1 MLTLNGY
8 KVPKATV
15 PVEQLRKTLTV
26 KPYVPKVFVSN
37 PNSVP
42 RYRVYKEVEDSLYL
56 PKHFGLEQYGPPTE
70 STRNVPETPA
80 DHWVFAGSLREA
92 QRPVV
97 DAFLK
102 PTPHDGIL
110 SLHTGGGKTVC
121 ALYIASQLR
130 LPTLVIVHN
139 SFLRDQWIE
148 RIKQYLPNARIGL
161 QNDDASSDTFIGDFV
176 LRVEEG
182 TMKYK
187 CPSTPNFKLV
197 RNMKPDEITAL
208 AGILKVD
215 ATIDSIQAALP
226 EYTTQRDIVIGMLQA
241 IVQPKVS
248 VQQFKPIGLVIVDEC
263 HHIASEVFVQALPK
277 VTSKYM
283 LGLSATPNRK
293 DGLMHVAHWFL
304 GPLLYTSDTGDK
316 EDPGVQVEVYEY
328 KNEDPVFNEILYNA
342 QGVMFTSLMINKLAE
357 CEDRTRWLV
366 EILKDVLEES
376 PHRQVLVLTDRVQH
390 TKDLYAALPPTLQSS
405 SAILSQA
412 ISAAKR
418 TEFCGSCSVLLAT
431 YAMCKEGFDVPT
443 LNTLLMATPRPDV
456 DQIVGRILRVEKSAR
471 TVPPLILDVVDPQFR
486 RQFQERNAL
495 YKKRSYAVTKMELPP
510 SSGSGTA

>member
-26 KPYVPKVFVSN
+26 KPNVPKVFVSN
-37 PNSVP
+37 PNAVP
-42 RYRVYKEVEDSLYL
+42 RYKVYKEVEDALYL
-56 PKHFGLEQYGPPTE
+56 PKHFGLDQFGPPRDTTRDVEPTE
-70 STRNVPETPA
+70 AVRWT
-80 DHWVFAGSLREA
+80 FGGSLRPAQEA
-92 QRPVV
+92 VV
-97 DAFLK
+97 NSFLL
-102 PTPHDGIL
+102 PTPHDGVI

-139 SFLRDQWIE
+139 SFLRDQWEE
-148 RIKQYLPNARIGL
+148 RVRMFLPSARIGRI
-161 QNDDASSDTFIGDFV
+161 QGDACE
-176 LRVEEG
+176 VEG
-182 TMKYK
+182 K
-187 CPSTPNFKLV
+187 
-197 RNMKPDEITAL
+197 D
-208 AGILKVD
+208 
-215 ATIDSIQAALP
+215 
-226 EYTTQRDIVIGMLQA
+226 VIIAMLQTLSMKDLPIA
-241 IVQPKVS
+241 T
-248 VQQFKPIGLVIVDEC
+248 FKPIGLVVVDEC

-283 LGLSATPNRK
+283 LGLSATPQRK
-293 DGLMHVAHWFL
+293 DGLMFVAHWFL

-316 EDPGVQVEVYEY
+316 TDTDIVVEVYEY
-328 KNEDPVFNEILYNA
+328 ENKDPVFNEIIYNS
-342 QGVMFTSLMINKLAE
+342 QGVMFTSLMINKLTE
-357 CEDRTRWLV
+357 CEGRTKWLA

-376 PHRQVLVLTDRVQH
+376 PKRQVLVLTDRVQH
-390 TKDLYAALPPTLQSS
+390 TKDLYAALPPSLQSS

-418 TEFCGSCSVLLAT
+418 TEFCAQCSVLIAT

-471 TVPPLILDVVDPQFR
+471 KVHPLILDVVDPQFR
-486 RQFQERNAL
+486 RQFQERNGL
-495 YKKRSYAVTKMELPP
+495 YKKRSYAVKKMELPP
-510 SSGSGTA
+510 L